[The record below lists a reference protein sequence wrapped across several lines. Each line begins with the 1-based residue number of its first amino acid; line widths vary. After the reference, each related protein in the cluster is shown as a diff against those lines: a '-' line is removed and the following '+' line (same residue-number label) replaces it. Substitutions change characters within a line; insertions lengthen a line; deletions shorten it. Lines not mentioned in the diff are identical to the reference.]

1 MNILCIDYGERK
13 IGVALATGPLADP
26 YLVIRY
32 QEIDELLIKLQKI
45 IETERITQLVVGV
58 SERDIANKSKEF
70 GETLSAKLHLPI
82 DYIDETLTS
91 FDARERAIAAG
102 IGRKKRH
109 QNEDAYAAAIMLQS
123 YLDTRDESI

>member
-32 QEIDELLIKLQKI
+32 QEMDELLVKLQKI
-45 IETERITQLVVGV
+45 IESERITQLVVGV

-70 GETLSAKLHLPI
+70 GETLSTKLHIPI

-123 YLDTRDESI
+123 YLDTRDETI